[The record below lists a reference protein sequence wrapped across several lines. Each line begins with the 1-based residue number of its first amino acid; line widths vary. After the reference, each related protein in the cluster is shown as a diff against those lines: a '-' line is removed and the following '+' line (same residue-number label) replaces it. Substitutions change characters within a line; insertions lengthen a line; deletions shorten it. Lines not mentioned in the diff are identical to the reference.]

1 MTYRTYE
8 RYSSIT
14 ERVYDKSTGKQTSSV
29 LSTQTLTS
37 LEALTST
44 ITYTYASPAESKVI
58 VYKLSHNKKG

>member
-8 RYSSIT
+8 RYSSIM

-37 LEALTST
+37 LEALTSM
-44 ITYTYASPAESKVI
+44 ITYTYASPVESKVI
-58 VYKLSHNKKG
+58 VYKLSHNKRG